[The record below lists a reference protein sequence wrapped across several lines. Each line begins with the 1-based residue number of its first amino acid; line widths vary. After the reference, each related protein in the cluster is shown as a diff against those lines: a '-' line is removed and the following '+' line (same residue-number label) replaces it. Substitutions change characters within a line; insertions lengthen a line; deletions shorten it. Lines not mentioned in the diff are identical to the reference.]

1 MKRKVGITET
11 LFRDAHQ
18 SLLATRLKIDDMLE
32 VAEIIDQ
39 VGYYS
44 LEVWGGATFDTC
56 LRFLNEDPWER
67 LDLFR
72 KHLPNTKLQMLLR
85 GQNLLGYR
93 PYPDDVVDV
102 FVAKSVEHGID
113 IIRIFDAL
121 NDTRNIEHSIV
132 ATKKAGAH
140 AQASLVYTVSPAHNV
155 AGYLKLAKELEEM
168 GADSICIKD
177 MAGLLAPSVAEE
189 LVSGLKSTVDVPI
202 HVHSHYTSG
211 LAGMTYWESVKSGAD
226 VVDTALSPLALG
238 TSQPPTETMVA
249 ALANTEYDTGLDLEL
264 LSKANEV
271 MKRALAD
278 YNKPPVTVNTDVLLS
293 QIPGGM
299 ISNLRSQLHQQKMD
313 EKYDQIL
320 KEVPLVRK
328 DLGYPP
334 LVTPMSQIVGAQSLL
349 NVLTGKRYA
358 VKSKEIKDYVK
369 GIYGKSPVPLTQDMI
384 DLIIDG
390 EEPITERY
398 ADSLE
403 PGLEKARNDQEVSDL
418 IRSEEDLLS
427 YILFPEPAKKFFIYR
442 NLRDIIGVG

>member
-442 NLRDIIGVG
+442 NLG

>member
-93 PYPDDVVDV
+93 PYPDDVVDA

-427 YILFPEPAKKFFIYR
+427 YILFPEPAKKFFIHR
-442 NLRDIIGVG
+442 NLG